1 MLIALPTKFLARS
14 PAFSRRGETGTVR
27 ASVTALAM
35 LLRPLG
41 NRESRRTAH
50 TEKMPGHIQKRAM
63 KQVASPTNPA
73 QLPKWR

>member
-1 MLIALPTKFLARS
+1 
-14 PAFSRRGETGTVR
+14 
-27 ASVTALAM
+27 M